1 MRSSAIKL
9 MFKYNQR
16 KCMKEKPSDINFN
29 KIHLSQK
36 HGIYRLTIDYSQ
48 YTLMKNQEEPLKS

>member
-1 MRSSAIKL
+1 